1 MSETVSAKA
10 QLNYAQMRALLK
22 TLADDDHAL
31 IKKLEIR
38 HHKSNGEYTVVAN
51 VERVENPGEEIKS
64 NQKAA

>member
-10 QLNYAQMRALLK
+10 NLNYAQMRALLK

-38 HHKSNGEYTVVAN
+38 LKQNGDYTVIAN
-51 VERVENPGEEIKS
+51 VERVEKPGEKAED
-64 NQKAA
+64 NQEAA